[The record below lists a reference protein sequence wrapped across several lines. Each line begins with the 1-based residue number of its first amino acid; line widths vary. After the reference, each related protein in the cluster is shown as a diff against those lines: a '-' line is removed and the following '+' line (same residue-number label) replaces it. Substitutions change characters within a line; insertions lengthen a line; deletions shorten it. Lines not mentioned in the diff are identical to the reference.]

1 VFASVLLPKISG
13 IVPRSNSI
21 SYGYVDVTILEEKLV
36 GQFWDIGLVLIGEF
50 FEGSHSPP
58 LWLPFRSHNWYQ
70 SRLES
75 PLTLIGFVIN
85 YCDL

>member
-1 VFASVLLPKISG
+1 MFASVLLPKISG

-58 LWLPFRSHNWYQ
+58 PSGCLFGP
-70 SRLES
+70 
-75 PLTLIGFVIN
+75 TIGIKAG
-85 YCDL
+85 